1 VAAVIT
7 SPAAR
12 HDGAGP
18 GRRRQDQLHPRADE
32 GSDRVRRRTQG
43 DAIVDVE
50 TSYDDVQ
57 HHDVDDEECDDDDD
71 TVYYDDEE
79 SMAGDE
85 KEVKDCTTGGP
96 EREER
101 PRWRLFHGVPLTE
114 CGAVH
119 KEMRMMRSGCCQLPP
134 SSTTSSACETTVH
147 LAGACRPPRLDHTV
161 NLSPRG
167 LRLHCTLPECVRH
180 KEMRMNPKAI
190 TAPQMFGRLDV
201 ATNDWTDGI
210 FSTLWRR
217 THKTKKVRPSAV
229 VDITQR
235 DVT

>member
-71 TVYYDDEE
+71 YDDTVYYDDEE

-101 PRWRLFHGVPLTE
+101 GRDGAYFTE
-114 CGAVH
+114 Y
-119 KEMRMMRSGCCQLPP
+119 R
-134 SSTTSSACETTVH
+134 
-147 LAGACRPPRLDHTV
+147 
-161 NLSPRG
+161 
-167 LRLHCTLPECVRH
+167 
-180 KEMRMNPKAI
+180 
-190 TAPQMFGRLDV
+190 
-201 ATNDWTDGI
+201 
-210 FSTLWRR
+210 
-217 THKTKKVRPSAV
+217 
-229 VDITQR
+229 
-235 DVT
+235 